1 MSSSNINFR
10 ITRRAVDHGQ
20 WYQDVIR
27 AAGLAAYS
35 DVPGCMIIEPNGCAL
50 WNRIRHSLGARIEAT
65 GHEDMMFPALI
76 PYSYFKREERHIEGF
91 APELAMIERLRG
103 KVLEDPLCLRPTS
116 KTVIYRYFAE
126 RIRSRADLPVLINQW
141 ANVFRVEQRTLPFL
155 RTMEFHWQ
163 EGHTAHFTEEEARA
177 EALLMAE
184 EYRRFTQDELAIP
197 CISGRKTPRERFAGA
212 VDTFT
217 IESLMPSGKAL
228 QCATSHYL
236 GSEFAGAFGVHCI
249 GARDERMPV
258 HTTSWGMSTRI
269 IGAIIMTHADDLG
282 MVMPPRIAPLQ
293 VVILPVGGGAA
304 EQIQTMARAVRDL
317 LAAAGIRVRVDT
329 SGERIGRQHY
339 AWEKRG
345 VPLRLTIGQAEV
357 AAETVTVTR
366 RDTGEKAVLS
376 VAGFAENVV
385 SLLNLQHHSLLARAA
400 GRLAE
405 RTRTI
410 ETLTD
415 LETGQAEGAGL
426 FAAGWAGGEAEEE
439 MLKER
444 FETTIRCIPDRP
456 SVTLSRCFL
465 TGQPAR
471 EQVLIAKAY

>member
-10 ITRRAVDHGQ
+10 ITPRAVDHGQ

-35 DVPGCMIIEPNGCAL
+35 EVPGCMIIEPNGCAL
-50 WNRIRHSLGARIEAT
+50 WNRIRNCLGARIEAT
-65 GHEDMMFPALI
+65 GHEDMMFPTLI

-116 KTVIYRYFAE
+116 ETVIYRYFAE
-126 RIRSRADLPVLINQW
+126 RIQTRADLPIMINQW

-163 EGHTAHFTEEEARA
+163 EGHTAHFSEEEARA
-177 EALLMAE
+177 EALLMGE
-184 EYRRFTQDELAIP
+184 EYRRFIQDELAIP

-212 VDTFT
+212 VDTYT

-236 GSEFAGAFGVHCI
+236 GSEFAGAFGVQCI
-249 GARDERMPV
+249 GAGGALMPV

-269 IGAIIMTHADDLG
+269 IGAIIMTHADDRG
-282 MVMPPRIAPLQ
+282 MVMPPRIAPVQ
-293 VVILPVGGGAA
+293 VAILPVGGADDEA
-304 EQIQTMARAVRDL
+304 IQAMVRAVRDQ
-317 LAAAGIRVRVDT
+317 LAAVGIRVRVDV

-345 VPLRLTIGQAEV
+345 VPLRLTIGRTEV
-357 AAETVTVTR
+357 AAGTVTVTR
-366 RDTGEKAVLS
+366 RDTGEKVVLS
-376 VAGFAENVV
+376 LAGVEEKVAA
-385 SLLNLQHHSLLARAA
+385 LLEAQHHSLLGCAA
-400 GRLAE
+400 GRLAD

-410 ETLTD
+410 ETLAD
-415 LETGQAEGAGL
+415 LEVGQAEGAGL
-426 FAAGWAGGEAEEE
+426 FAAGWAGGEAEEV

-456 SVTLSRCFL
+456 CVTLPRCFL

-471 EQVLIAKAY
+471 EQVLIAKSY